1 MTTYTAVPSH
11 MLMSRADL
19 ESSLRPINWERDRLR
34 TKITKLMAERAA
46 LPDGIRRD
54 NITRQIDADDTE
66 LQLWTDV
73 VTAREARIAE
83 LDQVAADRALAR
95 LAAE

>member
-1 MTTYTAVPSH
+1 MTTYTAVPAH
-11 MLMSRADL
+11 LLMSRADL

-34 TKITKLMAERAA
+34 TKITELMAERAA

-83 LDQVAADRALAR
+83 LDQVGADRALS
-95 LAAE
+95 AAE

>member
-1 MTTYTAVPSH
+1 MTTYTAIPSY

-34 TKITKLMAERAA
+34 TKITELMAQRDA
-46 LPDGIRRD
+46 LPEGIRRD

-73 VTAREARIAE
+73 VTAREARIAD
-83 LDQVAADRALAR
+83 LDQVGADRALS
-95 LAAE
+95 AAE

>member
-1 MTTYTAVPSH
+1 MTTYTAIPSY

-34 TKITKLMAERAA
+34 TKITKLMAERSA

-83 LDQVAADRALAR
+83 LDQVGADRALAR

>member
-1 MTTYTAVPSH
+1 MTTYTAIPSY

-34 TKITKLMAERAA
+34 TKIIKLMAERSA
-46 LPDGIRRD
+46 LPDGVRRD

-83 LDQVAADRALAR
+83 LDQVGADRALAH
-95 LAAE
+95 AAE

>member
-19 ESSLRPINWERDRLR
+19 ESSLRPINWERDRLC
-34 TKITKLMAERAA
+34 TKITELMAQRDAF
-46 LPDGIRRD
+46 PDGTRRD

-83 LDQVAADRALAR
+83 LDQVGADRALA
-95 LAAE
+95 AAE